1 MSNNLNDEWEN
12 FITNYDANC
21 ETEFAFPAKFVVND
35 KIAGE
40 TPNMEPMCDELY
52 ISTKTMLLYLDK
64 SNIDVAK
71 IFWKLPIVEYWK
83 PAEGIIKK
91 QMKVASHSK
100 EECAENM
107 RKLAETYYYTE
118 RIIKQIDN
126 PVAKKNKFKDERK
139 ITIGI
144 STKNVTNYRGKEK
157 CGAMFNCIAI
167 TFRFLN
173 RDGRFHE
180 IHVKVFNTG
189 KLEIPGILNDSLF
202 DRVKIFILDVMA
214 PMFDEPIAFRDV
226 PTENVLIN
234 SNFMCNFNINRDALH
249 SILRTKYDIDA
260 TYDSCNYPGVKCKY
274 YFYNEYGMD
283 VEKQR
288 GIVLDRDRGL
298 TVEELIKTQKYTK
311 VSFMI
316 FRTGGC
322 LIVGNCSE
330 EVLRFVYDYV
340 KKILLTEFPN
350 IYISRVVDDSVPTED
365 KKESKLRKRKI
376 MVSTEYFSALKSIYT

>member
-1 MSNNLNDEWEN
+1 MSIDLNDEWAS
-12 FITNYDANC
+12 FIDNYDANC
-21 ETEFAFPAKFVVND
+21 ETEFAFPAKTTQEACLN
-35 KIAGE
+35 IPTSAPE
-40 TPNMEPMCDELY
+40 CDDLY
-52 ISTKTMLLYLDK
+52 ISTKTMLLYLNQT
-64 SNIDVAK
+64 NIDVVG

-83 PAEGIIKK
+83 PVEGIIKK
-91 QMKVASHSK
+91 QMKVAAHSK

-107 RKLAETYYYTE
+107 RRLNETYYYTE

-126 PVAKKNKFKDERK
+126 PIAKKNKFKDERK
-139 ITIGI
+139 VTVGI

-202 DRVKIFILDVMA
+202 DRVKICILEVMA
-214 PMFDEPIAFRDV
+214 PMFTDPVGFRDI
-226 PTENVLIN
+226 PNENVLIN
-234 SNFMCNFNINRDALH
+234 SNFMCNFNINRDSLH
-249 SILRTKYDIDA
+249 TILREKYDIDA

-283 VEKQR
+283 FEKQR
-288 GIVLDRDRGL
+288 GSVLEEHRSL
-298 TVEELIKTQKYTK
+298 TVEELAKTLKYTK

-330 EVLRFVYDYV
+330 EVLRFVYVFV
-340 KKILLTEFPN
+340 KNILVAEFQS
-350 IYISRVVDDSVPTED
+350 IYIHRIDVIDAELNA
-365 KKESKLRKRKI
+365 KKNTKLRKRKI
-376 MVSTEYFSALKSIYT
+376 TVSTPYFSMLKSIDS